1 MRYSLLIITAVLS
14 TCYISVVAQTTNKLT
29 GKAID
34 ASTGKPVEYASVVI
48 LQEKDSSVLT
58 GMYTQPDGTF
68 SFNPLQTGH
77 YILRITFMGYDNLY
91 KNITTN
97 KPLGTLKLTPTG
109 KVLATVEIK
118 SEKPAF
124 SMQIDRQVFD
134 AGAFVT
140 AEGGTGTDILKNIP
154 SVDVDIDDNVT
165 LRGKSVTIYVDG
177 KPSPFGD
184 AKTALQMIPAE
195 TIDRVEVINNP
206 SAKFE
211 ANGGGGIIN
220 IVLKKDKAI
229 GYNVMFNAGVA
240 TRGQVNGTANA
251 SLRLKKFNFF
261 GNYNGRYES
270 TTGSGYSYRQNL
282 IADTSGSWFFT
293 QDSHNK
299 NTSHQN
305 GGRIGLDYYLG
316 EYNTFTL
323 SEGFSSSGGNSEDN
337 ILLDYL
343 NQVKDP
349 VKSGERH
356 NTSGNKNP
364 NNNTAFNFRH
374 TTSRQNEEWTAYVS
388 YSNNKGNNNS
398 NYFTKYNTA
407 ANPDLQANTG
417 RSQNKFWNIQTD
429 YTTPF
434 GKKGKFETGGKVTL
448 RNNNND
454 YNAQVYNWDSME
466 YQTSSLLSNTYYY
479 KEDIYGAYVNVS
491 NAIGNLGYM
500 VGTRVEQAYLNG
512 YSYTKDTSVNNKF
525 FNVFPSV
532 FLKYN
537 LPHNQDQSLIFN
549 YSTRIDRPNFDQL
562 LPYVNNSDPQN
573 IRVGN
578 PALRPS
584 LTHKFEMNY
593 SRYYPGSKDFLNT
606 GVYYSQANDDIDR
619 ISVLDTTT
627 GITTTKP
634 MNLATDKDWGANFT
648 YNLHILK
655 GWNVSSNL
663 NLEYSKLT
671 GTAISNE
678 YFSWGINVNSNCR
691 LPGRFN
697 IQMNAHYRSPRVQ
710 PQGTFKAMN
719 GIDMGVRKEMLK
731 NNALAISLNISD
743 ILNTQ
748 QYSSHYETDAFIQD
762 YSRKR
767 MTRFI
772 RLNIRYRFGK
782 MDPNLFKRKKKPED
796 QEETPET
803 EDKKPQN
810 DRL

>member
-1 MRYSLLIITAVLS
+1 MRYFLLIITAILA
-14 TCYISVVAQTTNKLT
+14 TCYVSVAQSTYPLT
-29 GKAID
+29 GKAVD
-34 ASTGKPVEYASVVI
+34 ASTGKPVEYASVVL
-48 LQEKDSSVLT
+48 LQGKDSAVIT
-58 GMYTQPDGTF
+58 GTYTKPDGSFSINTNPGNYIIRVTF
-68 SFNPLQTGH
+68 L
-77 YILRITFMGYDNLY
+77 GYDKLLQPVRIE
-91 KNITTN
+91 KGTSTGNIRLI
-97 KPLGTLKLTPTG
+97 PSG
-109 KVLATVEIK
+109 KTLATVEIK

-134 AGAFVT
+134 AEAFVT

-165 LRGKSVTIYVDG
+165 LRGKSVTIYVDS

-195 TIDRVEVINNP
+195 TIDRVEIINNP

-240 TRGQVNGTANA
+240 TRGQLNGTANA

-261 GNYNGRYES
+261 GNYNGRYEHI
-270 TTGSGYSYRQNL
+270 TGTGYSYRQNL
-282 IADTSGSWFFT
+282 ITDTAGVSFFT
-293 QDSHNK
+293 QDSRNR
-299 NTSHQN
+299 NTNHTN

-316 EYNTFTL
+316 EYNTITL
-323 SEGFSSSGGNSEDN
+323 SQGFSASKGNSGDD
-337 ILLDYL
+337 ILLNYL
-343 NQVKDP
+343 DGQKAP
-349 VKSGERH
+349 VRSGERH
-356 NTSGNKNP
+356 NTSGSNNP
-364 NNNTAFNFRH
+364 NNNTSLNFRH
-374 TTSRQNEEWTAYVS
+374 TTARPNEELTAYVS
-388 YSNNKGNNNS
+388 FSNNRGNNHS
-398 NYFTKYNTA
+398 NYYTGYNTA
-407 ANPDLQANTG
+407 PHPELQANKG
-417 RSQNKFWNIQTD
+417 KSQNKFWNIQTD

-448 RNNNND
+448 RNNDND
-454 YNAQVYNWDSME
+454 YNAQVYNWDSMQ
-466 YQTSSLLSNTYYY
+466 YQTSALLSNTYSYQ
-479 KEDIYGAYVNVS
+479 EDIYAGYLNLS

-500 VGTRVEQAYLNG
+500 VGARVEQSYLKG
-512 YSYTKDTSVNNKF
+512 YSYTKDTSVDNKF
-525 FNVFPSV
+525 FNVFPSL

-549 YSTRIDRPNFDQL
+549 YSTRVDRPNFDQL

-578 PALRPS
+578 PGLRPS
-584 LTHKFEMNY
+584 LTHKFEINY
-593 SRYYPGSKDFLNT
+593 SRYYPRSKDFLNT
-606 GVYYSQANDDIDR
+606 GVYYAQANDDIDR
-619 ISVLDTTT
+619 ISILDTTT
-627 GITTTKP
+627 GVTTTKP

-648 YNLHILK
+648 YNLHIIK

-671 GTAISNE
+671 GATISNE

-697 IQMNAHYRSPRVQ
+697 IQLNAHYRAPRVQ

-719 GIDMGVRKEMLK
+719 GIDMGVRKELLK

-748 QYSSHYETDAFIQD
+748 QYSSHYETEAFIQD

-767 MTRFI
+767 MTRFV

-782 MDPNLFKRKKKPED
+782 MDPNLFKRKKK
-796 QEETPET
+796 QEETEEAPEM
-803 EDKKPQN
+803 EEKKPADN
-810 DRL
+810 RL